1 MNTAAERKNTNQD
14 STPNRF
20 DELVWG
26 KLTAQEARAG
36 SGSHAMIPGWWAA
49 AWLDRML
56 ASPLPDHCDL
66 WRTEDNAGKKPGGR
80 KPLFSDSVTLTLSML
95 LVIEGQPL
103 NPTALGHLLETRLSD
118 EAKQALGI
126 AQIYNRADRD
136 WYHVAYRALQRVIK
150 LIDGWPAPK
159 QLMLI
164 DEREA
169 IQDSRDEAEVAIRRD
184 RGQKFASMLLDIVIG
199 MQPAEH
205 QRTSISVSVDQTSLR
220 AGSQRRRWRR
230 DKKTGKEIRRYNPT
244 TGEELERPILE
255 LEAGLYPK
263 EKGAKIKDP
272 SGADVFIA
280 SQWENAF
287 VANILIDTREDP
299 TADHTDAPPL
309 LIRALSVAT
318 PNKRVGDD
326 TLALL
331 DSIQSRGYDI
341 TRLTFDMGY
350 NHAMSGDFH
359 KGLRERGI
367 PNVQEY
373 REEQKGITNGVGGA
387 KFVEGD
393 YYCPGTATKHLDATV
408 DYDKA
413 KGAISE
419 RQWRDNL
426 AERWKFALHLKDVKA
441 NGKVRLSCPALG
453 PSATVSCPIR
463 DTHPRA
469 FRGKREPGQVL
480 KKDLPKR
487 WAETAVCCQDS
498 ITVNPNE
505 FLTEQQ
511 KYRYGSDTWLAVYK
525 TDRNVVESV
534 NNTLKSD
541 FRVDLNSERRM
552 RGLAANQY
560 VFTFKAAA
568 LNYKRIADYARA
580 QLRKAEKETR
590 RSNLTPIRAGV
601 KLPATDIKPAVKK
614 VRSRDRH
621 GWSDYGRNRKKFHSV
636 EVKPDITSEG

>member
-1 MNTAAERKNTNQD
+1 MTFAANDNYRDAAN
-14 STPNRF
+14 NRF
-20 DELVWG
+20 DKLVWG
-26 KLTAQEARAG
+26 RLTEQEARAG
-36 SGSHAMIPGWWAA
+36 SGSHALVPGWWAA

-56 ASPLPDHCDL
+56 TSPLPDSCDL

-80 KPLFSDSVTLTLSML
+80 KPLFSDAVTLTLSML
-95 LVIEGQPL
+95 LVLEGQPL
-103 NPTALGHLLETRLSD
+103 NPTSLGHLLEARLSD
-118 EAKQALGI
+118 EAKEALGI
-126 AQIYNRADRD
+126 SHIYNRADRD
-136 WYHVAYRALQRVIK
+136 WYHVGYRALNRIIK

-169 IQDSRDEAEVAIRRD
+169 IQDSRDESDVAIKRD
-184 RGQKFASMLLDIVIG
+184 RGQKFASMLLDIIIG

-205 QRTSISVSVDQTSLR
+205 QRTSIPVSVDQTSLR
-220 AGSQRRRWRR
+220 AGSQRRRWKR
-230 DKKTGKEIRRYNPT
+230 DKKTGKEIRRYHPA
-244 TGEELERPILE
+244 TGEELDRPILE

-272 SGADVFIA
+272 SGAEVFIA
-280 SQWENAF
+280 SQWETVF

-299 TADHTDAPPL
+299 TADQSDAPPL

-318 PNKRVGDD
+318 PNKRVGED

-331 DSIQSRGYDI
+331 DSIQSRGYDV

-350 NHAMSGDFH
+350 NYAMSGGFH
-359 KGLRERGI
+359 RGLRERGI

-393 YYCPGTATKHLDATV
+393 YYCPATAPEHLDATV
-408 DYDKA
+408 NYDKA
-413 KGAISE
+413 KGDISE

-441 NGKVRLSCPALG
+441 NGKIRLSCPALG
-453 PSATVSCPIR
+453 PSATVACPIR
-463 DTHPRA
+463 AAHARA
-469 FRGKREPGQVL
+469 FRGKREPGQVH
-480 KKDLPKR
+480 KRNLPKR

-498 ITVNPNE
+498 ITVDPND
-505 FLTEQQ
+505 FLSEQQ
-511 KYRYGSDTWLAVYK
+511 KYRYGSDTWSHVYR

-580 QLRKAEKETR
+580 QLRKAAKEER
-590 RSNLTPIRAGV
+590 RSNLTPIRADIV
-601 KLPATDIKPAVKK
+601 LPAPGAKLTEKQT
-614 VRSRDRH
+614 RSRDRH
-621 GWSDYGRNRKKFHSV
+621 GWSDYGRNRKKFRSV
-636 EVKPDITSEG
+636 EARPGD

>member
-1 MNTAAERKNTNQD
+1 MTTAARNNDDHDGAT
-14 STPNRF
+14 NRF

-49 AWLDRML
+49 AWLARML
-56 ASPLPDHCDL
+56 ASPLPGRCDL
-66 WRTEDNAGKKPGGR
+66 WRTEDNTDKKPGGR
-80 KPLFSDSVTLTLSML
+80 KPLFSDAVTLTLSML
-95 LVIEGQPL
+95 LVLEGQPL
-103 NPTALGHLLETRLSD
+103 NPTTLGHLLETRLD
-118 EAKQALGI
+118 DDAKEALGI
-126 AQIYNRADRD
+126 AHIYNRADRD
-136 WYHVAYRALQRVIK
+136 WYHVAYRALHRIIK

-159 QLMLI
+159 RLMLV

-169 IQDSRDEAEVAIRRD
+169 ILDSRDETDVAAKRA
-184 RGQKFASMLLDIVIG
+184 RGQEFSNMLLDIVIS
-199 MQPAEH
+199 MQPEEH

-220 AGSQRRRWRR
+220 AGSQRRRWKR
-230 DKKTGKEIRRYNPT
+230 DKKTGKEIRRYHPT
-244 TGEELERPILE
+244 TGAELDRPTLE

-263 EKGAKIKDP
+263 EKGAAIKDP

-280 SQWENAF
+280 SQWEN
-287 VANILIDTREDP
+287 VYLANILIDTREDP
-299 TADHTDAPPL
+299 TADHSDAPPL
-309 LIRALSVAT
+309 LIRAISVAT
-318 PNKRVGDD
+318 PNKRVGED
-326 TLALL
+326 TLELL

-350 NHAMSGDFH
+350 NHAMSGGFH

-367 PNVQEY
+367 PNVQDY
-373 REEQKGITNGVGGA
+373 RAEQKGITNGVGGA

-393 YYCPGTATKHLDATV
+393 YYCPATAPEHLDATI

-413 KGAISE
+413 KGNISE

-426 AERWKFALHLKDVKA
+426 AERWKFALHLKDVKP
-441 NGKVRLSCPALG
+441 NGRIRLSCPALG
-453 PSATVSCPIR
+453 PSATVACDIR
-463 DTHPRA
+463 EAHSRA

-480 KKDLPKR
+480 KKNLPKR

-498 ITVNPNE
+498 ITVDPYA

-511 KYRYGSDTWLAVYK
+511 KYRYGSDTWLDVYR

-534 NNTLKSD
+534 NDKLKSD

-560 VFTFKAAA
+560 VFAFKATA

-580 QLRKAEKETR
+580 QLRTAEKARR
-590 RSNLTPIRAGV
+590 RSNLTPIRPNV
-601 KLPATDIKPAVKK
+601 ELPATVSKPVEKK

-621 GWSDYGRNRKKFHSV
+621 GWSDYGRNRKKFRSV
-636 EVKPDITSEG
+636 EVKPDITPEG

>member
-1 MNTAAERKNTNQD
+1 MNAAAHNSELP
-14 STPNRF
+14 SNRF
-20 DELVWG
+20 DELIWG
-26 KLTAQEARAG
+26 KLTEQEARAG
-36 SGSHAMIPGWWAA
+36 SGSHALIPGWWAE

-56 ASPLPDHCDL
+56 ASPLPDHCNL
-66 WRTEDNAGKKPGGR
+66 WRTEDNAGKQPGGR
-80 KPLFSDSVTLTLSML
+80 KPPFSDAVTLTLSML
-95 LVIEGQPL
+95 LVLEGQPL
-103 NPTALGHLLETRLSD
+103 NATTVGHMLETRLSVD
-118 EAKQALGI
+118 AREALGI
-126 AQIYNRADRD
+126 PHLYTRADRD
-136 WYHVAYRALQRVIK
+136 WYHIAYRALHRVIK
-150 LIDGWPAPK
+150 LMDGWPAPK

-169 IQDSRDEAEVAIRRD
+169 IQNNRDETEVAVKRA
-184 RGQKFASMLLDIVIG
+184 RGQMFASMLLDIVIG

-205 QRTSISVSVDQTSLR
+205 QRTSISVSVDQTSIR
-220 AGSQRRRWRR
+220 AGSQRRRWKR
-230 DKKTGKEIRRYNPT
+230 DKKTGKEIRRYHPT
-244 TGEELERPILE
+244 TGEELDRPILE

-263 EKGAKIKDP
+263 EKGAKVKDP
-272 SGADVFIA
+272 SGADKFIA
-280 SQWENAF
+280 SQWENVF

-299 TADHTDAPPL
+299 TADHSDAPPL

-318 PNKRVGDD
+318 PNKRVGED

-350 NHAMSGDFH
+350 NHAMSGGFH

-387 KFVEGD
+387 KFVEGE
-393 YYCPGTATKHLDATV
+393 YYCPGTAAEHLDATV
-408 DYDKA
+408 NYDKA
-413 KGAISE
+413 KGDVSE
-419 RQWRDNL
+419 RHWRDNL
-426 AERWKFALHLKDVKA
+426 AERWKFALHLKDVKP
-441 NGKVRLSCPALG
+441 NGKIRLSCPALG
-453 PSATVSCPIR
+453 PSATVACPIR
-463 DTHPRA
+463 EAHSRA

-480 KKDLPKR
+480 KKNLPKR

-498 ITVNPNE
+498 ITVDPNE

-511 KYRYGSDTWLAVYK
+511 KYRYGSDTWFEVYR

-534 NNTLKSD
+534 NDKLKSD

-580 QLRKAEKETR
+580 QLRKNDKAER
-590 RSNLTPIRAGV
+590 RSNLTPIRPNIA
-601 KLPATDIKPAVKK
+601 LPTPAAEPTDTK

-621 GWSDYGRNRKKFHSV
+621 GWSDYGRNRKKFRSV
-636 EVKPDITSEG
+636 EVKPDITPED

>member
-1 MNTAAERKNTNQD
+1 MTTAAINNDDDDAT
-14 STPNRF
+14 NRF

-49 AWLDRML
+49 AWLARML
-56 ASPLPDHCDL
+56 ASPLPGRCDL
-66 WRTEDNAGKKPGGR
+66 WRAEDNADKKPGGR
-80 KPLFSDSVTLTLSML
+80 KPLFSDAVTLTLTMML
-95 LVIEGQPL
+95 VLEGQPL
-103 NPTALGHLLETRLSD
+103 NPTTLGHLLETRLD
-118 EAKQALGI
+118 DDAKEALGI
-126 AQIYNRADRD
+126 AHLYNRADRD
-136 WYHVAYRALQRVIK
+136 WYRVAYRALHRIIK

-159 QLMLI
+159 RLMLV

-169 IQDSRDEAEVAIRRD
+169 ILDSRDETDVAAKRA
-184 RGQKFASMLLDIVIG
+184 RGQEFGNMLLDIVIS
-199 MQPAEH
+199 MQPEEH

-220 AGSQRRRWRR
+220 AGSQRRRWKR
-230 DKKTGKEIRRYNPT
+230 DKKTGKEIRRYHPT
-244 TGEELERPILE
+244 TGAELDRPTLE

-263 EKGAKIKDP
+263 EKGAAIKDP

-280 SQWENAF
+280 SQWEN
-287 VANILIDTREDP
+287 VYLANILIDTREDP
-299 TADHTDAPPL
+299 TADHSDAPPL
-309 LIRALSVAT
+309 LIRAISVAT
-318 PNKRVGDD
+318 PNKRVGED
-326 TLALL
+326 TLELL

-350 NHAMSGDFH
+350 NHAMSGGFH
-359 KGLRERGI
+359 KGMRERGI
-367 PNVQEY
+367 PNVQDY
-373 REEQKGITNGVGGA
+373 RAEQKGITNGVGGA

-393 YYCPGTATKHLDATV
+393 YYCPATAPEHLDATI

-413 KGAISE
+413 KGNISE

-426 AERWKFALHLKDVKA
+426 AERWKFALHLKDVKP
-441 NGKVRLSCPALG
+441 NGKIRLSCPALG
-453 PSATVSCPIR
+453 PSATVACDIR
-463 DTHPRA
+463 EAHSRA

-480 KKDLPKR
+480 KKNLPKR

-498 ITVNPNE
+498 ITVDPNA

-511 KYRYGSDTWLAVYK
+511 KYRYGSDTWLDVYR

-534 NNTLKSD
+534 NDKLKSD

-560 VFTFKAAA
+560 VFAFKATA
-568 LNYKRIADYARA
+568 LNYKRITDYARA
-580 QLRKAEKETR
+580 QLRKAEKAKR
-590 RSNLTPIRAGV
+590 RSNLTPIRHNV
-601 KLPATDIKPAVKK
+601 ELPASVSKPVEKK

-621 GWSDYGRNRKKFHSV
+621 GWSDYGRNRKKFRSV
-636 EVKPDITSEG
+636 EVKPDITPED